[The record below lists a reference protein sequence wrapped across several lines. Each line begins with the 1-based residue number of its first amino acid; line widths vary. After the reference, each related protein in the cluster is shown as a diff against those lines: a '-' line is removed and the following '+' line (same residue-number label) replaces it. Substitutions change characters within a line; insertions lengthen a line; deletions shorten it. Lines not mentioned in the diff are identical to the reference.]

1 MGYFFDV
8 PVPEDIEKPLIE
20 LLWSREIVGIPDKNP
35 PEIAKI
41 GWSSVKA
48 WRLFGDINDKSGDDQ
63 DIKYDTML
71 NTINI
76 V

>member
-20 LLWSREIVGIPDKNP
+20 LIWSREIVGIPDKNP

-41 GWSSVKA
+41 GWSGIRISNMI
-48 WRLFGDINDKSGDDQ
+48 LC
-63 DIKYDTML
+63 
-71 NTINI
+71 
-76 V
+76 